1 LRIIT
6 VLLCVGEFKDG
17 FGDEHR
23 SDDVIDLTGLRRTIV
38 GSAID
43 RSGIEEFLK
52 NYMNIR

>member
-1 LRIIT
+1 LKIIT

-23 SDDVIDLTGLRRTIV
+23 NEDVMDLTGLRRTIV

-43 RSGIEEFLK
+43 QSGIEEDV
-52 NYMNIR
+52 